1 MAVRIALPILLGFA
15 LAASAARAELYRWTD
30 ANGVTHFTSD
40 LNQVPAG
47 QRDLARAA
55 VSSGKGSLQR
65 VASSAPRAQS
75 ASGSAAPASPAAPA
89 AEDRVGGK
97 TDVQWRDEATRLRS
111 RIALF
116 EAPAARCGKD
126 RFAWS
131 RGDGGRKYREEQAE
145 AEACQRTELELSL
158 ARKALEDFKERA
170 RRTGVPPGWI
180 RE

>member
-1 MAVRIALPILLGFA
+1 MAARIALPILLGLA

-40 LNQVPAG
+40 LSQVPAG

-55 VSSGKGSLQR
+55 AASGKGSLQR
-65 VASSAPRAQS
+65 VSSSAPRANS
-75 ASGSAAPASPAAPA
+75 TTGSAAPASPATHA

-116 EAPAARCGKD
+116 EAPAARCEKD

-158 ARKALEDFKERA
+158 ARKALEDFEELA